1 MDSRV
6 ERHHWRVRP
15 DRLHAFLLAE
25 LDGLRGADGGFP
37 VSVAGAS
44 EVEPTVVAGLAL
56 RDPRASRW
64 LVARQRPDGGFAEL
78 DGRVA
83 GPTTSALAALALDAP
98 RARRAL
104 AHAIAGRGLPLP
116 NADDPKRRVA
126 WGWTSDTR
134 SLTEPTAR
142 VLLAVNSRTPDDR
155 ATRAE
160 ALGLLV
166 DRQCADGGWNFGN
179 ASVYD
184 VDLKSYPQTTAI
196 ALIALQGA
204 AQGLVGPALRYLAD
218 AWRLEPGGLTL
229 AQTVLALRLHGA
241 ALAAPLEA
249 FRRLVTRTV
258 GTSRPLALAWGAL
271 ATGPDALLEP
281 LRSRA

>member
-6 ERHHWRVRP
+6 ERHHWRVRS

-37 VSVAGAS
+37 ISVAGAS
-44 EVEPTVVAGLAL
+44 EVEPTVVAALAL
-56 RDPRASRW
+56 RDARARAW
-64 LVARQRPDGGFAEL
+64 LVPRQHPDGGFAEL
-78 DGRVA
+78 DGRVT
-83 GPTTSALAALALDAP
+83 GPTTSALAALALDPP

-104 AHAIAGRGLPLP
+104 AHAIGGRGLPLP

-126 WGWTSDTR
+126 WGWTTDTR

-142 VLLAVNSRTPDDR
+142 VLLAVNARTPEDR

-160 ALGLLV
+160 ALGLLA

-184 VDLKSYPQTTAI
+184 VDLRSYPQTTAI

-249 FRRLVTRTV
+249 FRRLVTRTA
-258 GTSRPLALAWGAL
+258 GASRPLALAWGAL

>member
-1 MDSRV
+1 MED
-6 ERHHWRVRP
+6 VRP
-15 DRLHAFLLAE
+15 DRLHAFLLDE
-25 LDGLRGADGGFP
+25 LDSLRSADGGFP
-37 VSVAGAS
+37 VSVDGAS
-44 EVEPTVVAGLAL
+44 EVEPTVVAALAL
-56 RDPRASRW
+56 RDARARRW

-104 AHAIAGRGLPLP
+104 AHAIRERGLPLP
-116 NADDPKRRVA
+116 NADDPKRHVA

-142 VLLAVNSRTPDDR
+142 VLLAVNARTPGDG
-155 ATRAE
+155 ATRDE
-160 ALGLLV
+160 ALGLLA

-204 AQGLVGPALRYLAD
+204 RDRLVAPALRYLGD

-229 AQTVLALRLHGA
+229 AQTVLALRLHGGQA

-249 FRRLVTRTV
+249 FRRLVTRPPKT
-258 GTSRPLALAWGAL
+258 TRTLALAWGAL
-271 ATGPDALLEP
+271 ATGPDSLLEP

>member
-1 MDSRV
+1 M
-6 ERHHWRVRP
+6 
-15 DRLHAFLLAE
+15 
-25 LDGLRGADGGFP
+25 
-37 VSVAGAS
+37 AGAS
-44 EVEPTVVAGLAL
+44 EVEPTVVAALAL
-56 RDPRASRW
+56 RDATRPRTGSS
-64 LVARQRPDGGFAEL
+64 ARQRPDGGFAEL

-116 NADDPKRRVA
+116 NADDPERRVA

-142 VLLAVNSRTPDDR
+142 VLLAVNARTPHDR

-160 ALGLLV
+160 ALGLLA

-204 AQGLVGPALRYLAD
+204 A
-218 AWRLEPGGLTL
+218 PG
-229 AQTVLALRLHGA
+229 ARAAGA
-241 ALAAPLEA
+241 ALPRA
-249 FRRLVTRTV
+249 TR
-258 GTSRPLALAWGAL
+258 GASSP
-271 ATGPDALLEP
+271 AG
-281 LRSRA
+281 

>member
-1 MDSRV
+1 
-6 ERHHWRVRP
+6 VRP

-44 EVEPTVVAGLAL
+44 EVEPTVVAALAL
-56 RDPRASRW
+56 RDARARAW
-64 LVARQRPDGGFAEL
+64 LVPRQRPDGGFAEL

-142 VLLAVNSRTPDDR
+142 VLLAVNARTPDDR

-160 ALGLLV
+160 ALGLLA

-184 VDLKSYPQTTAI
+184 VDLKSYPQTTAV

-204 AQGLVGPALRYLAD
+204 AHGLVGPALRYLAD

-271 ATGPDALLEP
+271 ATGPEALLEP

>member
-6 ERHHWRVRP
+6 ERHHWRVRS

-44 EVEPTVVAGLAL
+44 EVEPTVVAALAL
-56 RDPRASRW
+56 RDARARNGSPRGSVLTA
-64 LVARQRPDGGFAEL
+64 GFAEL

-142 VLLAVNSRTPDDR
+142 VLLAVNARTPDDR

-160 ALGLLV
+160 ALGLLA

-204 AQGLVGPALRYLAD
+204 PRARRA
-218 AWRLEPGGLTL
+218 
-229 AQTVLALRLHGA
+229 GA
-241 ALAAPLEA
+241 ALPRRRVAPRARRADAGAGAARPAPPRRRRAPRPLDA
-249 FRRLVTRTV
+249 LRRLVTRPV
-258 GTSRPLALAWGAL
+258 PTSGPLALAWARL

>member
-1 MDSRV
+1 M
-6 ERHHWRVRP
+6 EHVRP
-15 DRLHAFLLAE
+15 DRLHAFLLDE
-25 LDGLRGADGGFP
+25 LDSQRSADGGFP
-37 VSVAGAS
+37 LSVDGAS
-44 EVEPTVVAGLAL
+44 EVEPTVVAALAL
-56 RDPRASRW
+56 RDARARRW
-64 LVARQRPDGGFAEL
+64 LVGRQRPDGGFAEL

-104 AHAIAGRGLPLP
+104 AHAIRARGLPLP
-116 NADDPKRRVA
+116 NAEDPNRHVA

-142 VLLAVNSRTPDDR
+142 VLLAVNARTPGDG
-155 ATRAE
+155 ATRDE
-160 ALGLLV
+160 ALGLLA

-204 AQGLVGPALRYLAD
+204 RDRLVAPALRYLGD

-229 AQTVLALRLHGA
+229 GQTVLALRLHGGQA

-249 FRRLVTRTV
+249 FRRLVTRPPKT
-258 GTSRPLALAWGAL
+258 TRTLALAWGAL
-271 ATGPDALLEP
+271 ATGPDSLLEP

>member
-1 MDSRV
+1 M
-6 ERHHWRVRP
+6 ERVRP

-44 EVEPTVVAGLAL
+44 EVEPTVVAALAL
-56 RDPRASRW
+56 RDPRARAGSPRGSVPTAASASSTGGSPGRRPARSRR
-64 LVARQRPDGGFAEL
+64 LPSTRA
-78 DGRVA
+78 
-83 GPTTSALAALALDAP
+83 

-142 VLLAVNSRTPDDR
+142 VLLAVNARTPDDR

-160 ALGLLV
+160 ALGLLA

-241 ALAAPLEA
+241 GARRPARGVPAARDADRAAPA
-249 FRRLVTRTV
+249 VRSPWP
-258 GTSRPLALAWGAL
+258 GAPSRPGR
-271 ATGPDALLEP
+271 T
-281 LRSRA
+281 RSSSR

>member
-1 MDSRV
+1 M
-6 ERHHWRVRP
+6 ERVRP

-25 LDGLRGADGGFP
+25 LNGLRGADGGFP

-44 EVEPTVVAGLAL
+44 EVEPTVVAALAL
-56 RDPRASRW
+56 RDQRARNW
-64 LVARQRPDGGFAEL
+64 LVPRQRPDGGFGEL

-83 GPTTSALAALALDAP
+83 GPTTSALAALVLDGG

-116 NADDPKRRVA
+116 NTDHPERRVA

-142 VLLAVNSRTPDDR
+142 VLLAVNARTPQDR

-160 ALGLLV
+160 ALGLLA

-204 AQGLVGPALRYLAD
+204 AQELVGPALRYLAD

-241 ALAAPLEA
+241 GLAAPLEA